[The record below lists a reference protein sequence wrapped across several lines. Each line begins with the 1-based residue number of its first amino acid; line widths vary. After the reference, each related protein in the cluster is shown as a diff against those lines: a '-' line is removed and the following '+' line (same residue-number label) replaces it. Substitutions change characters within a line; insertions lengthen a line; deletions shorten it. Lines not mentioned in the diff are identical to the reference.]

1 MEEPVVK
8 TSGLGKKYDEKYAVL
23 DLNVEI
29 RRGQIY
35 GLIGQNGAGK
45 TTFIRMLT
53 GLIAPTEGQIELFGE
68 GGERGLQKARRRIGS
83 IVETPAL
90 YPGMTA
96 RQNLE
101 TQARLLG
108 LADSVAVIEEAL
120 ELAGLV
126 DTGGKK
132 VRDFS
137 LGMRQRLAL
146 AQAMLA
152 EPEFL
157 VLDEPVN
164 GLDPKGIIENRE
176 LLKRLVAE
184 KSMTILISSHI
195 LSELSLLATD
205 YGIIDNGRLIKQISA
220 DELQSECRQSI
231 RLLTAE
237 TEKAVPFLQDRFHV
251 KDMEITTIGGLG
263 KEIRIFEQ
271 LDHIA
276 QMNMALCKADIPVS
290 AISMEGQDLE
300 AYFMKLTCSQP
311 LTGGLA

>member
-1 MEEPVVK
+1 
-8 TSGLGKKYDEKYAVL
+8 LGKKYGERYAVV

-29 RRGQIY
+29 RQGQIY

-53 GLIAPTEGQIELFGE
+53 GLITPTEGQIELFGE
-68 GGERGLQKARRRIGS
+68 CGERALQKARRRIGS

-96 RQNLE
+96 HANLE

-108 LADSVAVIEEAL
+108 LADSASVIGEAL
-120 ELAGLV
+120 ELAGL
-126 DTGGKK
+126 DSAGSKK

-152 EPEFL
+152 NPEFL

-176 LLKRLVAE
+176 LLKRFATE
-184 KSMTILISSHI
+184 KGMTILISSHI

-220 DELQSECRQSI
+220 DELQRECRQSI
-231 RLLTAE
+231 RLLTPEAE
-237 TEKAVPFLQDRFHV
+237 RAVSFLQDRFQV
-251 KDMEITTIGGLG
+251 KDMEIAARGALG

-271 LDHIA
+271 LDHITR
-276 QMNMALCKADIPVS
+276 MNMALCKADIPVN

-300 AYFMKLTCSQP
+300 GYFIKLTSGQP
-311 LTGGLA
+311 LTGGVA

>member
-1 MEEPVVK
+1 MVETVVR
-8 TSGLGKKYDEKYAVL
+8 THGLCKKYGERYAVS

-53 GLIAPTEGQIELFGE
+53 GLIAPSEGQIELFGE
-68 GGERGLQKARRRIGS
+68 SGERALHKARRRIGS

-90 YPGMTA
+90 YPAMSA
-96 RQNLE
+96 RANLE

-108 LADSVAVIEEAL
+108 LADSADVIGAAL
-120 ELAGLV
+120 ELAGLE
-126 DTGGKK
+126 DTAKKK

-152 EPEFL
+152 GPEFL

-176 LLKRLVAE
+176 LLKRLAAE
-184 KSMTILISSHI
+184 KGMTILVSSHI

-220 DELQSECRQSI
+220 EELRRECRQAI

-237 TEKAVPFLQDRFHV
+237 TKKAVLFLQDAFQV
-251 KDMEITTIGGLG
+251 KDMEIVAD
-263 KEIRIFEQ
+263 KEIRIFER

-276 QMNMALCKADIPVS
+276 EINKALCMADIPVN

-300 AYFMKLTCSQP
+300 TYFIK
-311 LTGGLA
+311 LTGGAA

>member
-1 MEEPVVK
+1 MGQTVIR
-8 TSGLGKKYDEKYAVL
+8 TRTLGKKYGEKYAVY

-29 RRGQIY
+29 RQGQIY

-68 GGERGLQKARRRIGS
+68 IGERALQQARRKIGS

-90 YPGMTA
+90 YAGMSA
-96 RQNLE
+96 RANLE

-108 LADSVAVIEEAL
+108 LANRAVTIGAAL
-120 ELAGLV
+120 ELAGLEN
-126 DTGGKK
+126 TGNKK

-184 KSMTILISSHI
+184 RGLTILISSHI
-195 LSELSLLATD
+195 LSELSLLATHF
-205 YGIIDNGRLIKQISA
+205 GIIDNGRLIKQISA
-220 DELQSECRQSI
+220 EDLQ
-231 RLLTAE
+231 
-237 TEKAVPFLQDRFHV
+237 AVG
-251 KDMEITTIGGLG
+251 E
-263 KEIRIFEQ
+263 
-271 LDHIA
+271 
-276 QMNMALCKADIPVS
+276 
-290 AISMEGQDLE
+290 DLE
-300 AYFMKLTCSQP
+300 TYFIKR
-311 LTGGLA
+311 TGGIA

>member
-1 MEEPVVK
+1 MEHSIVK
-8 TSGLGKKYDEKYAVL
+8 TNALGKKYGERYAVQ

-45 TTFIRMLT
+45 TTLIRMLT
-53 GLIAPTEGQIELFGE
+53 GLITSTEGQIELFGE
-68 GGERGLQKARRRIGS
+68 CGEQALQKARRRIGS

-96 RQNLE
+96 HANLE
-101 TQARLLG
+101 AQARLLG
-108 LADSVAVIEEAL
+108 IADSAAVIGEAL
-120 ELAGLV
+120 ELAGL
-126 DTGGKK
+126 DSAGNKK

-152 EPEFL
+152 NPEFL

-176 LLKRLVAE
+176 LLTRLVAE
-184 KSMTILISSHI
+184 KGMTILISSHI
-195 LSELSLLATD
+195 LSELSLLATN

-220 DELQSECRQSI
+220 DKLQSECRQSI
-231 RLLTAE
+231 RLFTTE
-237 TEKAVPFLQDRFHV
+237 TEKAVSFLKDHFHV
-251 KDMEITTIGGLG
+251 KDVEILMG

-271 LDHIA
+271 FDHIT
-276 QMNMALCKADIPVS
+276 QMNMALCKADIPVN
-290 AISMEGQDLE
+290 AIGMEGQDLE
-300 AYFMKLTCSQP
+300 AYFMKLTNSQP
-311 LTGGLA
+311 LTGGVA